1 MKNLVIILSMVFS
14 MIVFADDK
22 APAPFTDSGIKR
34 KLKDGR
40 VQKFDGN
47 KYKIVRRGVKSKPKV
62 VIKERRVYKKNTVK
76 GFLGYGPNDLERANS
91 TRVELERSPFVGVG
105 YQRHLNEEFSI
116 EVIGTSNESLM
127 LGGGFS
133 F

>member
-1 MKNLVIILSMVFS
+1 MRNIVIILC
-14 MIVFADDK
+14 MIFVTSVFADDK

-62 VIKERRVYKKNTVK
+62 VVKEKRVYKKNTVK
-76 GFLGYGPNDLERANS
+76 GFLGYGPNDLDRVNS
-91 TRVELERSPFVGVG
+91 NRVDLEFSPFVGVG
-105 YQRHLNEEFSI
+105 YQRHLNGEFSI
-116 EVIGTSNESLM
+116 EVIGTTNESLM